1 MGGWRAMKL
10 PQRRAGSTI
19 RCRGPWLMV
28 VQQRNELQMH
38 GILPLMAATDAD
50 RGYLDKRNVHTVGPL
65 IVGVDGS

>member
-1 MGGWRAMKL
+1 
-10 PQRRAGSTI
+10 
-19 RCRGPWLMV
+19 MV